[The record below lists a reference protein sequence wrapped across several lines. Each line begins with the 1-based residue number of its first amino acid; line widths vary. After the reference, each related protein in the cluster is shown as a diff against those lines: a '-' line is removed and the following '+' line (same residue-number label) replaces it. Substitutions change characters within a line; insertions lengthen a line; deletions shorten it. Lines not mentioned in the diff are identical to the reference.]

1 MPVFTF
7 GISTER
13 PDIPA
18 KVLNYLSKMMASRK
32 DGHLNAIR
40 EGNEI
45 EYYVMEKAIF
55 NAAPLYMINKN
66 GLFIMTNDE
75 DLAKNYSD
83 GYQDK
88 AISNKSLKKAQQG
101 GLLYAKM
108 DLNSTVNLF
117 PRDIFSAKENELI
130 DALRGKSG
138 QMELTTSKTTN
149 ENTKLNLTY
158 DFKSDSSGPG
168 RHVLDLINAMYVLT
182 K

>member
-1 MPVFTF
+1 
-7 GISTER
+7 
-13 PDIPA
+13 
-18 KVLNYLSKMMASRK
+18 
-32 DGHLNAIR
+32 
-40 EGNEI
+40 
-45 EYYVMEKAIF
+45 
-55 NAAPLYMINKN
+55 MINKN